1 MSKERKE
8 ASRTNEISNHEKAR
22 CKAAHKA
29 PGKKNAKGCRKGA
42 NKEKE
47 AQAINRT
54 TWRKRVSSSY

>member
-47 AQAINRT
+47 AQAINKT
-54 TWRKRVSSSY
+54 T